1 MKHRHIH
8 VGAGSLERSKAF
20 YNALAGNSG
29 LAGKVASCIVEDEGQ
44 LDLRKASEDTIGS
57 CKE

>member
-8 VGAGSLERSKAF
+8 VGVGSLEQSMAF
-20 YNALAGNSG
+20 YNALAGSSG

-44 LDLRKASEDTIGS
+44 LDFREASEDTIGS